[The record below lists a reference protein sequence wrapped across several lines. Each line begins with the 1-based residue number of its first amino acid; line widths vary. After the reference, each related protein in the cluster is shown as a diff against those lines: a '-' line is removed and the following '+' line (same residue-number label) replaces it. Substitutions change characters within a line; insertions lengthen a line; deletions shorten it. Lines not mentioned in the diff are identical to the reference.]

1 VTHMTIML
9 LSAFPSGG
17 LRHTGKSEV
26 PMDGPALTGR
36 LDRSNHAALP
46 LHL

>member
-1 VTHMTIML
+1 MTIML
-9 LSAFPSGG
+9 LSVLPSGG
-17 LRHTGKSEV
+17 LLHTGKSEV

-36 LDRSNHAALP
+36 LDRSKYAALP